1 MYPTTFE
8 SQTVTDAH
16 YISRFPI
23 QCLLSLFKTLGAR
36 RAKHILYF
44 KKNMILDP
52 PLRFPKT

>member
-1 MYPTTFE
+1 MLPYISPNRCLKNLWMYPTTFE
-8 SQTVTDAH
+8 SQSVTDAH

-44 KKNMILDP
+44 
-52 PLRFPKT
+52 